1 MNINKIRED
10 FPILNNPKKP
20 IIYFDNAC
28 MTLRPRQ
35 VVEKMNEYYYE
46 YPACAE
52 RSHHR
57 LGKKATEEYH
67 NARVQVRKFINAKS
81 DKEVIF
87 TRNTTESINF
97 VAKSFGFRRDDVI
110 ISTDKEHNSNLLPWQ
125 MVAREKGLHR
135 ERVSTSYENDKA
147 GFDMMTYEQLLK
159 KARSSSNR
167 TFVSMVH
174 TSNMDGTSIPVKEI
188 IKTAHDYDAIV
199 MLDSAQS
206 VPHRPIDVKKLDVDF
221 LAFSGHKMLG
231 PSGTGVLYGK
241 EELLKKLAP
250 YNVGGSTVN
259 DTTYDSAEFTEL
271 PERFEAGLQD
281 YAGFIGLGETVNYLK
296 KYIDDIHEHELKLN
310 HIVTEGLKNHVN
322 ILGPL
327 DSKLR
332 SGIFSFNTKNKMDF
346 HEVALMLDSYANIM
360 IRSGR
365 HCVHSW
371 FNANNIDGS
380 ARASFYLYNTEEE
393 AKLFVEKLHE
403 IMKMK

>member
-1 MNINKIRED
+1 
-10 FPILNNPKKP
+10 
-20 IIYFDNAC
+20 
-28 MTLRPRQ
+28 
-35 VVEKMNEYYYE
+35 MNEYYYE

-67 NARVQVRKFINAKS
+67 NARTQIRKFINAKS
-81 DKEVIF
+81 DKEIIF
-87 TRNTTESINF
+87 TKNTTESINL

-110 ISTDKEHNSNLLPWQ
+110 ISTDKEHNSNLIPWQ

-159 KARSSSNR
+159 KARSNSNR

-241 EELLKKLAP
+241 EELLKKIAP

-393 AKLFVEKLHE
+393 AKFFVEKLHE

>member
-1 MNINKIRED
+1 MNISKIRED

-57 LGKKATEEYH
+57 LGKKATEEY
-67 NARVQVRKFINAKS
+67 NNSRVLIRKFINAKS

-87 TRNTTESINF
+87 TRNTTEGINLI
-97 VAKSFGFRRDDVI
+97 AKSYPFHRDDVI

-125 MVAREKGLHR
+125 VLAREKGLRR
-135 ERVSTSYENDKA
+135 ERISTKD
-147 GFDMMTYEQLLK
+147 GFDMTSFEQILK
-159 KARSSSNR
+159 KAKGNTNR
-167 TFVSMVH
+167 AFVSMVH
-174 TSNMDGTSIPVKEI
+174 TSNMDGTTNPVKEI
-188 IKTAHDYDAIV
+188 INIAHKYDAIV
-199 MLDSAQS
+199 MLDAAQS
-206 VPHRPIDVKKLDVDF
+206 VPHKPIDVKKLDVDF

-259 DTTYDSAEFTEL
+259 DSTYDSAEFAEL

-281 YAGFIGLGETVNYLK
+281 FAGFIGLGETVNYLK

-310 HIVTEGLKNHVN
+310 KIVTEGLKNHVN
-322 ILGPL
+322 ILGTE
-327 DSKLR
+327 DYKLR

-371 FNANNIDGS
+371 FNENKIDGS
-380 ARASFYLYNTEEE
+380 ARASFYLYNTEDE
-393 AKLFVEKLHE
+393 AKLFVEKLNE